1 MAALATLEEEEEM
14 KDTGVDLTAAAT
26 LEEDADGACID
37 TSAGWLPKVAAVNDG
52 AADIPST
59 ASSPA
64 VVKEDADE

>member
-1 MAALATLEEEEEM
+1 MAALATLEEEE
-14 KDTGVDLTAAAT
+14 
-26 LEEDADGACID
+26 DADGACID
-37 TSAGWLPKVAAVNDG
+37 TLVGWLPKVAAVNDG